1 MRALLLGAG
10 GQLGIDLGREC
21 RSRGHEVH
29 ALCRDDCD
37 IAHEESVRSEISDFR
52 PDWVINAAAYNHVD
66 RAEREPENALR
77 VNALAVRT
85 IAGACQR
92 LGATLLHFSTDYVF
106 GGDKDTPYE
115 ENDMPAPRS
124 VYGVS
129 KLAGE
134 LFAQH
139 GCARHYVLRVAGLYG
154 PPGRYT
160 NRGNFV
166 EFVLRG
172 CAAGVRLR
180 IAADSVASPTYG
192 PAVSIRSVDILE
204 RRIPF
209 GLYHLGGGQAVSWF
223 EFARRIARTAACPA
237 DLVAARSLDLPFL
250 ATRPPYSALS
260 NKRIE
265 KAGIEP
271 MPGMDGSLREYMVR
285 RDRERPPE

>member
-1 MRALLLGAG
+1 MRS
-10 GQLGIDLGREC
+10 GISG
-21 RSRGHEVH
+21 
-29 ALCRDDCD
+29 
-37 IAHEESVRSEISDFR
+37 FR
-52 PDWVINAAAYNHVD
+52 PDWVINAAAYNQVD

-77 VNALAVRT
+77 VNAVAVRT

-92 LGATLLHFSTDYVF
+92 LGATLLHFSTDYVL

-115 ENDMPAPRS
+115 ENDMSAPRS
-124 VYGVS
+124 GYGVS

-134 LFAQH
+134 LFVQH

-180 IAADSVASPTYG
+180 VAEDSIASPTNG
-192 PAVSIRSVDILE
+192 PAVSTRSLAILE

-223 EFARRIARTAACPA
+223 EFARRIARAAACPA
-237 DLVAARSLDLPFL
+237 DLVAASSPDLPFL
-250 ATRPPYSALS
+250 AARPLYSALS

-271 MPGMDGSLREYMVR
+271 MPGMDESLRECMVR
-285 RDRERPPE
+285 RDRERPPEWGRQQSRVFRSGKGLMASDARGDGSGSR